1 MPGLSSRTS
10 VTRAKRRAIGMR
22 ASETILF
29 ESEIETLDSI
39 KERLGLASR
48 SDAIRLLIA
57 KTDPNTLTQ
66 DDIAVL
72 NKSAA

>member
-48 SDAIRLLIA
+48 SDAILIL
-57 KTDPNTLTQ
+57 PH
-66 DDIAVL
+66 
-72 NKSAA
+72 